1 MIPFSI
7 GNRKSGNND
16 GGQILSLF
24 RRLLNPAQIMDL
36 AERDPVAAL
45 EWCRL
50 LGKTP
55 CTVLVAGG
63 DGTIA
68 WLLNT
73 IHKLSLKVLFI
84 FIFFIMITLVCYL
97 NTNTNECF
105 YTKQPVPSVAI
116 IPLGTGND
124 LSRVLGWGKEHDKH
138 MDPVKVLLNIWMAQE
153 IKLDRYEMNIFT
165 SLTIRS
171 SFWASFW
178 NLDGPLR

>member
-1 MIPFSI
+1 MISFSV

-24 RRLLNPAQIMDL
+24 RRLLNPAQIVDL

-50 LGKTP
+50 LGKTS
-55 CTVLVAGG
+55 CTILVAGG

-73 IHKLSLKVLFI
+73 IHKLSLKVCGLYFLLYYA
-84 FIFFIMITLVCYL
+84 TLVHV
-97 NTNTNECF
+97 TSVPIQTCF

-124 LSRVLGWGKEHDKH
+124 LSRVLGWGKEHDQH
-138 MDPVKVLLNIWMAQE
+138 MDPVEILQKIQIAQE
-153 IKLDRYEMNIFT
+153 VKLDRYEMKNDMLLHYRLF
-165 SLTIRS
+165 
-171 SFWASFW
+171 
-178 NLDGPLR
+178 